1 MEWIINPVITPSKDM
16 DKFIEF
22 FATVVDVENK
32 KKVLYIPSG
41 YSDMEIN

>member
-1 MEWIINPVITPSKDM
+1 MVIIPVITPSKNM

-32 KKVLYIPSG
+32 KKVLYLPSG